1 MITIIGISGSLRKGS
16 FNTALLRAAIELAPA
31 GCTIEIG
38 SIHGIPLYDG
48 DVEEAEGVPVEVSEL
63 QDRIAA
69 ADGLLL
75 TTPEY
80 NNSMPGVLKNAIDW
94 LTRPPN
100 ELRRVFHG
108 KPVAVIGATP
118 GGFGTV
124 LSQNA
129 WLPVMRTLN
138 TKLFT
143 GNRLMVSGANNVFND
158 KAQLIDDAVR
168 ERLTAY
174 INDFVAFIG
183 NMGSDPIFHG

>member
-1 MITIIGISGSLRKGS
+1 MTTIIGISGSLRKGS
-16 FNTALLRAAIELAPA
+16 FNAALLRAAIEVAPT

-48 DVEEAEGVPVEVSEL
+48 DVEAAEGVPIEVTEL

-100 ELRRVFHG
+100 ELQRVFHG

-124 LSQNA
+124 LSQTA

-143 GNRLMVSGANNVFND
+143 GNRLMVSGANKVFND
-158 KAQLIDDAVR
+158 TGQLIDDTVR

-174 INDFVAFIG
+174 INDFVAFI
-183 NMGSDPIFHG
+183 DTQ

>member
-1 MITIIGISGSLRKGS
+1 MTTIIGISGSLRKGS
-16 FNTALLRAAIELAPA
+16 FNAALLRAAIELAPT

-48 DVEEAEGVPVEVSEL
+48 DVEAAEGVPIEVTEL

-80 NNSMPGVLKNAIDW
+80 NNSIPGVLKNAIDW

-124 LSQNA
+124 LSQTA

-143 GNRLMVSGANNVFND
+143 GNRLMVSGANKVFND

-183 NMGSDPIFHG
+183 VQ

>member
-1 MITIIGISGSLRKGS
+1 MATIIGISGSLRKGS
-16 FNTALLRAAIELAPA
+16 FNSALLQAAVELAPA

-48 DVEEAEGVPVEVSEL
+48 DVEETTGVPVEVTAL

-69 ADGLLL
+69 ADGLLI

-100 ELRRVFHG
+100 ELPRVFHG
-108 KPVAVIGATP
+108 KPVAIVGATP

-124 LSQNA
+124 LSQTA
-129 WLPVMRTLN
+129 WLPVMRTLS

-143 GNRLMVSGANNVFND
+143 GSRLMVSGANKVFDD
-158 KAQLIDDAVR
+158 KGQLVDDATR

-174 INDFVAFIG
+174 INDFVAFI
-183 NMGSDPIFHG
+183 DAQ

>member
-1 MITIIGISGSLRKGS
+1 MTTIIGISGSLRKGS
-16 FNTALLRAAIELAPA
+16 FNTALLRAAIELAPD

-48 DVEEAEGVPVEVSEL
+48 DVEATEGVPIEVTEL

-80 NNSMPGVLKNAIDW
+80 NNSVPGVLKNAIDW

-100 ELRRVFHG
+100 ELQRVFHG

-118 GGFGTV
+118 GGFGTA
-124 LSQNA
+124 LSQTA

-143 GNRLMVSGANNVFND
+143 GNRLMVSGANKVFND
-158 KAQLIDDAVR
+158 TGQLIDDTVR

-174 INDFVAFIG
+174 INDFVAFI
-183 NMGSDPIFHG
+183 DAQ

>member
-1 MITIIGISGSLRKGS
+1 MTTIIGISGSLRKGS
-16 FNTALLRAAIELAPA
+16 FNAALLRAAIEVAPT

-38 SIHGIPLYDG
+38 SIHGIPLYNG
-48 DVEEAEGVPVEVSEL
+48 DLEEAEGVPAEVTGL

-100 ELRRVFHG
+100 ELQRVFHG

-124 LSQNA
+124 LSQTA

-143 GNRLMVSGANNVFND
+143 GNRLMVSGANKVFND
-158 KAQLIDDAVR
+158 TGQLIDDTVR

-183 NMGSDPIFHG
+183 AQ

>member
-38 SIHGIPLYDG
+38 SIHGLPLYDG
-48 DVEEAEGVPVEVSEL
+48 DLEEAEGVPVEVTEL

-100 ELRRVFHG
+100 ELGRVFHG

-124 LSQNA
+124 LSQTA

-174 INDFVAFIG
+174 INDFVAFI
-183 NMGSDPIFHG
+183 DAQ

>member
-48 DVEEAEGVPVEVSEL
+48 DLEEAEGVPVEVTEL

-100 ELRRVFHG
+100 ELQRVFHG

-124 LSQNA
+124 LSQTA

-143 GNRLMVSGANNVFND
+143 GNRLMVSGANKVFND
-158 KAQLIDDAVR
+158 TGQLIDDTVR

-174 INDFVAFIG
+174 INDFVAFI
-183 NMGSDPIFHG
+183 DAQ

>member
-1 MITIIGISGSLRKGS
+1 MITIIGISGSLRKGL
-16 FNTALLRAAIELAPA
+16 FNSALLQAAVELAPP

-38 SIHGIPLYDG
+38 DIHGIPLYDG
-48 DVEEAEGVPVEVSEL
+48 DVEEATGVPVEVTEL

-69 ADGLLL
+69 ADGLLV

-100 ELRRVFHG
+100 ELPRVFHG
-108 KPVAVIGATP
+108 KPVAIIGATP

-124 LSQNA
+124 LSQTA
-129 WLPVMRTLN
+129 WLPVMRTLSM
-138 TKLFT
+138 KLFT
-143 GNRLMVSGANNVFND
+143 GSRLMVSGANKVFDD
-158 KAQLIDDAVR
+158 KGQLVDDATR

-174 INDFVAFIG
+174 INDFVAFI
-183 NMGSDPIFHG
+183 DAQ

>member
-16 FNTALLRAAIELAPA
+16 FNSALLRAAAELAPT

-48 DVEEAEGVPVEVSEL
+48 DVEEAKGVPLEVTEL

-69 ADGLLL
+69 AGGLLL

-100 ELRRVFHG
+100 ELSRVFHG
-108 KPVAVIGATP
+108 KPVAIIGATP

-124 LSQNA
+124 LSQTA

-143 GNRLMVSGANNVFND
+143 GNRLMVSGANKVFDD
-158 KAQLIDDAVR
+158 KGQLVDDATR

-174 INDFVAFIG
+174 IDDFVAFI
-183 NMGSDPIFHG
+183 DAQ

>member
-31 GCTIEIG
+31 GCRIELG

-48 DVEEAEGVPVEVSEL
+48 DVEEAEGVPAKVTEL

-100 ELRRVFHG
+100 ELQRVFHG
-108 KPVAVIGATP
+108 KPVAIIGATP

-124 LSQNA
+124 LSQTA

-158 KAQLIDDAVR
+158 KAQLIDDTVR

-174 INDFVAFIG
+174 IKDFVGFI
-183 NMGSDPIFHG
+183 DAQ

>member
-1 MITIIGISGSLRKGS
+1 
-16 FNTALLRAAIELAPA
+16 
-31 GCTIEIG
+31 
-38 SIHGIPLYDG
+38 LYDG
-48 DVEEAEGVPVEVSEL
+48 DVEAAEGVPIEVTEL

-100 ELRRVFHG
+100 ELQRVFHG

-124 LSQNA
+124 LSQTA

-143 GNRLMVSGANNVFND
+143 GNRLMVSGANKVFND
-158 KAQLIDDAVR
+158 TGQLIDDTVR

-174 INDFVAFIG
+174 INDFVAFI
-183 NMGSDPIFHG
+183 DAQ